1 MDKQFLSLAEGAKI
15 VPTCNGKKC
24 STQTLWRWCSH
35 GVDGHRLKHYRFGK
49 RIAITVADLVE
60 FGEIIAREHIQEKST
75 STLTQPPAS
84 VSVKRNGNHRTP
96 EEREK
101 AVQSAEKYLIATGV
115 LKETVLENGTADE
128 HASDSVTVVAISG
141 ED

>member
-49 RIAITVADLVE
+49 RIAVTLEDLVE
-60 FGEIIAREHIQEKST
+60 FGRILAEAHPVPNIN
-75 STLTQPPAS
+75 PPVSKPSVKS
-84 VSVKRNGNHRTP
+84 VSDKQ
-96 EEREK
+96 REK
-101 AVQSAEKYLIATGV
+101 QIEHAEARLRARGV
-115 LKETVLENGTADE
+115 LD
-128 HASDSVTVVAISG
+128 
-141 ED
+141 